1 MQVLT
6 FMLASGRAGRCTGR
20 GASGGTGTGLPAA
33 PLQLR
38 WARFKRRSAWLL
50 AGLGLLL
57 GRLLA

>member
-1 MQVLT
+1 MLT
-6 FMLASGRAGRCTGR
+6 FVLASGRAGRCTGR

-33 PLQLR
+33 PPLLR
-38 WARFKRRSAWLL
+38 WARCRRRSAWLL